1 LEADFKADI
10 FAKQEVFK
18 NHKEEVDH
26 VTSRVNR
33 HCRDINKMSVDV
45 RMVLKRLD
53 KLEKRALEQQETIDA
68 LEGIVENQQ
77 TWLTRI
83 HSCHC
88 NKGAVNS

>member
-1 LEADFKADI
+1 
-10 FAKQEVFK
+10 
-18 NHKEEVDH
+18 
-26 VTSRVNR
+26 
-33 HCRDINKMSVDV
+33 MSVDV